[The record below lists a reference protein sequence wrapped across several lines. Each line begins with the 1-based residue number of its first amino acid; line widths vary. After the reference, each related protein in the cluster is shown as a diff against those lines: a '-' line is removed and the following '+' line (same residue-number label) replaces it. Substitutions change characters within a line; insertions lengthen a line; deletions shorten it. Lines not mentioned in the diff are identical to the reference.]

1 MKKSFNLGRRKSVV
15 TLGQVLS
22 LFMLSMFSMTCL
34 NRNLITLLI
43 FIFLGEN
50 QIDLHMQQNCKIG
63 EITPAAA
70 SRC

>member
-1 MKKSFNLGRRKSVV
+1 MV

-50 QIDLHMQQNCKIG
+50 QIDLHIQQNCKIG